1 MTLVEKLVRC
11 YSPSGQEQEATRLLV
26 SELADRGFEA
36 QLDPAGNAVGMIGQG
51 GRQIYLVGHLDTVS
65 GQIPVRLENETL
77 YGRGSVDAKGA
88 LAAFVEAAAAFENS
102 SALKITVIG
111 CVGEEASSPG
121 ARYLLANHKIPDYVI
136 IGEPSGWEAITLGYK
151 GSLSLEYA
159 LERPRHH
166 RGMAQPTPAEEAVSF
181 YRALCAATPELGT
194 GFGSISIRLTDLN
207 TGSAGSHESVSM
219 KLNIR
224 TPPGFNSDGFKMI
237 AERLHGE
244 AKMSWSKFTPA
255 VLAAKRGPL
264 VAAFL
269 GAIRAPGG
277 RPCFKYKTGT
287 SDMNLLAA
295 WGRPILTYG
304 PGDSS
309 LDHTPEEHLELA
321 EYRQAIAVLRGALGR
336 LEEIEP

>member
-1 MTLVEKLVRC
+1 
-11 YSPSGQEQEATRLLV
+11 
-26 SELADRGFEA
+26 
-36 QLDPAGNAVGMIGQG
+36 
-51 GRQIYLVGHLDTVS
+51 
-65 GQIPVRLENETL
+65 
-77 YGRGSVDAKGA
+77 
-88 LAAFVEAAAAFENS
+88 
-102 SALKITVIG
+102 
-111 CVGEEASSPG
+111 
-121 ARYLLANHKIPDYVI
+121 
-136 IGEPSGWEAITLGYK
+136 
-151 GSLSLEYA
+151 
-159 LERPRHH
+159 
-166 RGMAQPTPAEEAVSF
+166 
-181 YRALCAATPELGT
+181 
-194 GFGSISIRLTDLN
+194 
-207 TGSAGSHESVSM
+207 
-219 KLNIR
+219 
-224 TPPGFNSDGFKMI
+224 
-237 AERLHGE
+237 
-244 AKMSWSKFTPA
+244 FTPA

>member
-1 MTLVEKLVRC
+1 MTLVEKLVRIA
-11 YSPSGQEQEATRLLV
+11 SRSGQEDEVARLLV
-26 SELADRGFEA
+26 SELATRGFEA
-36 QLDPAGNAVGMIGQG
+36 QLDPAGNAVGIIGRG
-51 GRQIYLVGHLDTVS
+51 SRQIYLVGHLDTVS

-77 YGRGSVDAKGA
+77 YGRGAVDAKGA
-88 LAAFVEAAAAFENS
+88 LAAFAEAAAAFASS
-102 SALKITVIG
+102 SALRITVVG
-111 CVGEEASSPG
+111 CVGEEADSPG
-121 ARYLLANHKIPDYVI
+121 ARYLLANYKIPDYVI
-136 IGEPSGWEAITLGYK
+136 IGEPSGWRAITLGYK

-166 RGMAQPTPAEEAVSF
+166 RGAAQPTPAEEAVSF

-207 TGSAGSHESVSM
+207 TGSRGNQESVRM
-219 KLNIR
+219 KLNVR
-224 TPPGFNSDGFKMI
+224 TPPGFDPDEFKI
-237 AERLHGE
+237 SAAQLQGE
-244 AKMSWSKFTPA
+244 ASMSWSEFTPA

-269 GAIRAPGG
+269 GAIRASGG
-277 RPCFKYKTGT
+277 RPGFKYKTGT

-321 EYRQAIAVLRGALGR
+321 EYRQAIAVLRGALAS
-336 LEEIEP
+336 LERGGL